1 MSVCHLCGRCLWK
14 PEVIV
19 LLELELQTACEPPGL
34 NAGSW
39 SSGRASS
46 APNHKPGSPSLIP
59 SKGGKREPALQ
70 SCPLVTHVIT
80 NKFLNQYTPIFCM
93 FLFEIL
99 SPPLRNQER
108 II

>member
-1 MSVCHLCGRCLWK
+1 MNVYHLCGWCLWK

-46 APNHKPGSPSLIP
+46 TPNHKPGSLSLIP
-59 SKGGKREPALQ
+59 KTIVKMERE
-70 SCPLVTHVIT
+70 
-80 NKFLNQYTPIFCM
+80 NQLYRVV
-93 FLFEIL
+93 L
-99 SPPLRNQER
+99 
-108 II
+108 

>member
-39 SSGRASS
+39 SFGRASS

-59 SKGGKREPALQ
+59 KTIVKVERENELYRVV
-70 SCPLVTHVIT
+70 L
-80 NKFLNQYTPIFCM
+80 
-93 FLFEIL
+93 
-99 SPPLRNQER
+99 
-108 II
+108 